1 VSVRGLRLEE
11 LRCWKSARF
20 HVRHDWIWREGGALD
35 DEVAYRKAVRAADA
49 LGWSVE
55 RADIGRALAEL
66 ARALEPL
73 HAGGRVHG
81 DVKPANT
88 LVTARGA
95 IPIDAVDVRAGEVS
109 PAATPGWAA
118 PEQLLARPV
127 SPASDVF
134 ALGLLAAALVCA
146 AIHGEERSF
155 VIPTGGA
162 GRRRVR
168 VLDHPDVF
176 IDPTAIPLDDVA
188 RAAWQRAIARAVALD
203 PARRPPSGA
212 AFAAELD
219 DLLHRHRRRAA

>member
-1 VSVRGLRLEE
+1 M
-11 LRCWKSARF
+11 
-20 HVRHDWIWREGGALD
+20 
-35 DEVAYRKAVRAADA
+35 AYRKAVRAADSLA
-49 LGWSVE
+49 WSVE
-55 RADIGRALAEL
+55 RADVGRAIVEL
-66 ARALEPL
+66 GRALEPV
-73 HAGGRVHG
+73 HAAGRVHG

-95 IPIDAVDVRAGEVS
+95 IAIDAVDVRAGEIS

-134 ALGLLAAALVCA
+134 ALGLLAASLVRA

-168 VLDHPDVF
+168 VLDRPDVF
-176 IDPTAIPLDDVA
+176 IDPTAVALDDAA
-188 RAAWQRAIARAVALD
+188 RAAWQRTIARAVAFD
-203 PARRPPSGA
+203 RRTVRCETYTYNGHVPAGA
-212 AFAAELD
+212 GPLPREEA
-219 DLLHRHRRRAA
+219 RA

>member
-1 VSVRGLRLEE
+1 
-11 LRCWKSARF
+11 
-20 HVRHDWIWREGGALD
+20 
-35 DEVAYRKAVRAADA
+35 
-49 LGWSVE
+49 E
-55 RADIGRALAEL
+55 RADVGRAIVEL
-66 ARALEPL
+66 GRALEPV
-73 HAGGRVHG
+73 HAAGRVHG

-95 IPIDAVDVRAGEVS
+95 IAIDAVDVRAGEIS

-134 ALGLLAAALVCA
+134 ALGLLAASLVRA

-168 VLDHPDVF
+168 VLDRPDVF
-176 IDPTAIPLDDVA
+176 IDPTAVALDDAA
-188 RAAWQRAIARAVALD
+188 RAAWQRTIARAVAFD

-212 AFAAELD
+212 PVAAELHE
-219 DLLHRHRRRAA
+219 LLRRHPPPGRLGLAGGPGLLTRNVDVLGRVTPSGVVGETRSG